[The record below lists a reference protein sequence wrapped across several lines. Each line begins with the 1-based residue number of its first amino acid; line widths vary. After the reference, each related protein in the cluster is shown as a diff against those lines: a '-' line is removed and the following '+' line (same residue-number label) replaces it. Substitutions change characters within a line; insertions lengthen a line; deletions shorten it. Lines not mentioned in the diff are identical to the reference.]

1 MCPDVLGRRNC
12 VQTTQFN
19 ETKIIK
25 PLSRDGE
32 SAEKRLQTWE
42 FIPGLDSS
50 DDFLFRP
57 AARPGSRLSGPPA
70 APQDVCGPARLDPG
84 GCQQCA
90 MISLRS
96 KAITEADTAIRLQQ
110 RGQGA
115 DHFCLLV
122 IEISCQK
129 VPKIAQVP
137 TDD

>member
-1 MCPDVLGRRNC
+1 MK
-12 VQTTQFN
+12 Q
-19 ETKIIK
+19 KS
-25 PLSRDGE
+25 LSHL
-32 SAEKRLQTWE
+32 AEMERVPKN
-42 FIPGLDSS
+42 DY
-50 DDFLFRP
+50 
-57 AARPGSRLSGPPA
+57 RPGNSFRALIRPMTSYSARLPGQDPA
-70 APQDVCGPARLDPG
+70 CLGLQLCPKTCVGLAWLDPG